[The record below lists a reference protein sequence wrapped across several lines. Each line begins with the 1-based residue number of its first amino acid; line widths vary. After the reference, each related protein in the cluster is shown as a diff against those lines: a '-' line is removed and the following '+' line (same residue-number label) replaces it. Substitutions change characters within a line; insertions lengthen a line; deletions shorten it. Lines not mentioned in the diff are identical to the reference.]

1 MVRLVWVDCTRFPLM
16 PDHRLSPRFAPPEI
30 QPLIPIP
37 MKTELAFILDRSGS
51 MESIRQAAIDGF
63 NVFLRDQ
70 QAAPGQNRFSLVFF
84 DSAIET
90 RLDSI
95 PVAEVVA
102 LDVDTYVP
110 RGSTALL
117 DAIGDTID
125 RLGKRFAALPPADR
139 PDHVTLAILTDGEEN
154 CSTRYTWQ
162 DVAKRIRHQTEI
174 YSWEFLF
181 LGAGEDAIATAAKM
195 NIHAANASAFK
206 ADAVGQQA
214 AMASFS
220 RKITSSRQMK
230 SGHAT
235 PEQLVDAQA
244 SLEDIVREEDEKR
257 R

>member
-1 MVRLVWVDCTRFPLM
+1 
-16 PDHRLSPRFAPPEI
+16 
-30 QPLIPIP
+30 
-37 MKTELAFILDRSGS
+37 MKSELAFILDRSGS

-63 NVFLRDQ
+63 NTFLRDQ

-84 DSAIET
+84 DSGIET
-90 RLDSI
+90 RFDSI
-95 PVAEVVA
+95 PVAEA
-102 LDVDTYVP
+102 IPLDFDSYVP

-125 RLGKRFAALPPADR
+125 LLGARFAALPPSAR
-139 PDHVTLAILTDGEEN
+139 PDHVTVAILTDGEEN
-154 CSTRYTWQ
+154 SSTRYTWH
-162 DVAKRIRHQTEI
+162 DVSKRIQHQTEI

-195 NIHAANASAFK
+195 QIHAANASNFQ
-206 ADAVGQQA
+206 ADDAGQHA

-220 RKITSSRQMK
+220 RKSLGTRAKK

-235 PEQLVDAQA
+235 AEQLADADAPLQN
-244 SLEDIVREEDEKR
+244 IVREEDQKR

>member
-1 MVRLVWVDCTRFPLM
+1 MN
-16 PDHRLSPRFAPPEI
+16 
-30 QPLIPIP
+30 
-37 MKTELAFILDRSGS
+37 TELAFILDRSSS

-70 QAAPGQNRFSLVFF
+70 QAAPGNNRFSLVFF
-84 DSAIET
+84 DSDIET

-95 PVAEVVA
+95 PVAEAVP
-102 LDVDTYVP
+102 LDLDTYVP
-110 RGSTALL
+110 RGCTALL

-125 RLGKRFAALPPADR
+125 RLGKRFAALPSADR
-139 PDHVTLAILTDGEEN
+139 PEHVTLAILTDGEEN
-154 CSTRYTWQ
+154 SSTRYTWH
-162 DVAKRIRHQTEI
+162 DVAKRIKHQTEI

-195 NIHAANASAFK
+195 NIHAANASSFQ
-206 ADAVGQQA
+206 ADAAGQQA

-220 RKITSSRQMK
+220 RKSIGTRAKK

-235 PEQLVDAQA
+235 REQLEDADAPLQQ
-244 SLEDIVREEDEKR
+244 IVSEEDQKR